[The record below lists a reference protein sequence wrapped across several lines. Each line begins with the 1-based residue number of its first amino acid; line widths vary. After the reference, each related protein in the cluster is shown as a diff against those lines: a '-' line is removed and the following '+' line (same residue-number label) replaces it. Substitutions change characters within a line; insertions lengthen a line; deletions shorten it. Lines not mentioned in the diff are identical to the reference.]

1 MEKMKSRIESLR
13 LGYRKGTR
21 VKLIEM
27 NDTWAPPVGTLGTVK
42 GVDDLGSLLVSW
54 DNGSSLSVIYG
65 VDKVEKIVE

>member
-1 MEKMKSRIESLR
+1 MKSRIESLR
-13 LGYRKGTR
+13 LEYRKGTR

-27 NDTWAPPVGTLGTVK
+27 NDKWAPPVGTLGTVK

>member
-1 MEKMKSRIESLR
+1 MKIRIESLR
-13 LGYRKGTR
+13 LEYRKGTR

>member
-1 MEKMKSRIESLR
+1 MKSRIESLR
-13 LGYRKGTR
+13 LEYRKGTR

-27 NDTWAPPVGTLGTVK
+27 NDTWALPVGTLGTVK